1 MRGFGEQEMPGGTPR
16 IRPKWLAPLVALCL
30 LNLVPAAA
38 QSPQHPPTVLHLTQ
52 TAERKV
58 VRDRLR
64 IELRVEEKGQDAQSV
79 QAAINRR
86 MAAALGRAR
95 QVQGVE
101 VETGGYS
108 VGEETPQNEPVHWR
122 GSQSLIL
129 TGKAAD
135 AMLTLAGTLQ
145 SDGLVMSSLGYEV
158 SPETL
163 RGAEEDL
170 TGEALAGLGLR
181 ASSIADRLHLAVQ
194 GYQELRVGNAETEG
208 PAIPRFAAAM
218 AKAAP
223 VAAPGE
229 ATVRVSV
236 AAAVLLGPPGP

>member
-1 MRGFGEQEMPGGTPR
+1 VRAG
-16 IRPKWLAPLVALCL
+16 AALL
-30 LNLVPAAA
+30 LLIVWAIALPPPAAA
-38 QSPQHPPTVLHLTQ
+38 QSAQHPSTVLHLNQ

-58 VRDRLR
+58 MRDQLR
-64 IELRVEEKGQDAQSV
+64 IELRVEETGPDAQGV
-79 QAAINRR
+79 QSAINRR

-101 VETGGYS
+101 VETGAYS
-108 VGEETPQNEPVHWR
+108 VGEEEPQNQPVRWR

-135 AMLTLAGTLQ
+135 AMLTLAGALQ
-145 SDGLVMSSLGYEV
+145 SDGLLMSSLAYEV

-170 TGEALAGLGLR
+170 TNEALAGLGLR
-181 ASSIADRLHLAVQ
+181 AASIAERLHLAVI
-194 GYQELRVGNAETEG
+194 GYQELRVGNAETSG
-208 PAIPRFAAAM
+208 QPMPRFAAAM
-218 AKAAP
+218 AKGSP

-229 ATVRVSV
+229 TTVRLTVT
-236 AAAVLLGPPGP
+236 AAVLLGPAGP